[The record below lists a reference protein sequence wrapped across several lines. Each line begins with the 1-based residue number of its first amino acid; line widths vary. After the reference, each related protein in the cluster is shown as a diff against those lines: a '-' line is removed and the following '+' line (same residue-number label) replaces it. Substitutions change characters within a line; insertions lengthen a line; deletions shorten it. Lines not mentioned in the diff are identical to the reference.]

1 MAAVM
6 VDLALLLLVH
16 APVLESHLA
25 GLGTHLCC
33 LHQAELLAEPLLKVF
48 VSEESEPELVFEF
61 EKLLD
66 LLRD

>member
-6 VDLALLLLVH
+6 VDLVLLLLVH
-16 APVLESHLA
+16 APVLEGHLA

-33 LHQAELLAEPLLKVF
+33 LHQAEFLAEPLLKVF